1 MTAGPGDVSVEVP
14 VQIRTLGTNISV
26 QKMPSS
32 GDLAHTLEFQMAF
45 AFPIDA
51 LVNALLEFQQQMAG
65 PLVYGAPNVKAPPP
79 PPLENTWE
87 TDILQLQE
95 AALREYQ
102 ERTGFPPTDR
112 GWRLLDEN
120 IPLLPMPK
128 HVPQRATPSDG
139 STELAPRC
147 TLDDRREAQALRR
160 ALAESEAR
168 ARREAEQER
177 QRDEEEAAV
186 AERERR
192 RVEAAESREAEKAR
206 RRGEAEAAAAE
217 RDRRRAEATERRE
230 AATERERQRVEAAED
245 RRLAKGKGKG
255 QSKNLNG
262 KGGGEE
268 TTDERIQG
276 EGEGEAHQQKGDG
289 KMVRGRRERGAGPP
303 AGRRGRG
310 PPAERQGE
318 GEAHQQKGEGK
329 GTQEFWRPAG
339 FVGGGGLAN
348 PERWKW
354 CQ

>member
-192 RVEAAESREAEKAR
+192 RVEAAENSPAAKA
-206 RRGEAEAAAAE
+206 
-217 RDRRRAEATERRE
+217 
-230 AATERERQRVEAAED
+230 QR
-245 RRLAKGKGKG
+245 LG
-255 QSKNLNG
+255 QG
-262 KGGGEE
+262 
-268 TTDERIQG
+268 
-276 EGEGEAHQQKGDG
+276 
-289 KMVRGRRERGAGPP
+289 
-303 AGRRGRG
+303 
-310 PPAERQGE
+310 
-318 GEAHQQKGEGK
+318 
-329 GTQEFWRPAG
+329 
-339 FVGGGGLAN
+339 
-348 PERWKW
+348 
-354 CQ
+354 